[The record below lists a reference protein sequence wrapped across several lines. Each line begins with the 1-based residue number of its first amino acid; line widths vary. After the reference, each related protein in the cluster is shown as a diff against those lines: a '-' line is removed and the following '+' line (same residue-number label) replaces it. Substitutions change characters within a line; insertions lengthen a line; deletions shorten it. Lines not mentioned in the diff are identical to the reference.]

1 MGVGQGL
8 DFVEV
13 VLRCN
18 FADDHA
24 SADAAEAAVAVLV
37 QVGHVILG
45 RHRAIAAADDCVAV
59 LEELCAMCGV
69 RSGVRGAF
77 CGLCGVRVCVLG
89 ECVRVGE
96 EVVDGDG
103 VQVVRRRAL
112 SCLSFMSADAWRVHS
127 LQPLRAPKAAVVLS
141 FRVERERLW
150 ECFLSYEARSAR
162 ASSHRKANFQSFEKK
177 RKEKNAVFRSSLF
190 FGFHYFFQ
198 PSREEWVKKMIGGA
212 AGITCVHFVDMTRA
226 ASEA

>member
-59 LEELCAMCGV
+59 LEESCAMCGV
-69 RSGVRGAF
+69 RSGARGAL
-77 CGLCGVRVCVLG
+77 CASLCGACVCWEG
-89 ECVRVGE
+89 GRVGGGGGMVWQ
-96 EVVDGDG
+96 VVCGDG
-103 VQVVRRRAL
+103 AQVVSATAL
-112 SCLSFMSADAWRVHS
+112 SCLSFLGD
-127 LQPLRAPKAAVVLS
+127 
-141 FRVERERLW
+141 ER
-150 ECFLSYEARSAR
+150 
-162 ASSHRKANFQSFEKK
+162 
-177 RKEKNAVFRSSLF
+177 
-190 FGFHYFFQ
+190 
-198 PSREEWVKKMIGGA
+198 
-212 AGITCVHFVDMTRA
+212 
-226 ASEA
+226 